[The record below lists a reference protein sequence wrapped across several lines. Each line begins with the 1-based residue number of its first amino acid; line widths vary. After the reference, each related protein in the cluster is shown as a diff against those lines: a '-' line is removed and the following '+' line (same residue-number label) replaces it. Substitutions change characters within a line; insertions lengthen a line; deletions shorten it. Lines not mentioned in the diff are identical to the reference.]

1 VDVGIAGDD
10 AELRSAAAGRT
21 NLRGSF
27 AVGEALLR
35 DLVAGDGGKDE
46 LPVEASGGTVRFPR
60 GAVTAT
66 ES

>member
-1 VDVGIAGDD
+1 MAGVSLIHRRFSIK
-10 AELRSAAAGRT
+10 AE
-21 NLRGSF
+21 
-27 AVGEALLR
+27 R
-35 DLVAGDGGKDE
+35 DGYKHGVGDGGKDE